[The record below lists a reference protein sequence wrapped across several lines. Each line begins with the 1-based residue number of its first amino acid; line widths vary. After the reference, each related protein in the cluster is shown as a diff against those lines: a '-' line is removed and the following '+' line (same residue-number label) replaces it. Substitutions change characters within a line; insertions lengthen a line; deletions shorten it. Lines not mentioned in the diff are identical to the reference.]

1 MRTLVIMAVIAV
13 LGMATAFS
21 QEVNN
26 NSNVIRNGNTF
37 EVVKQSI
44 QQPKDTL
51 VTEYTFKDSKGTEYP
66 IVINRNSGRCYIWKT
81 SSKTG
86 KVYKSYMKEEIA
98 VQICRELNIAYKE
111 D

>member
-1 MRTLVIMAVIAV
+1 MKKLVIMAVIAV
-13 LGMATAFS
+13 LGMATAFG

-26 NSNVIRNGNTF
+26 SNVVRNGKTF
-37 EVVKQSI
+37 EIVKQSV

-51 VTEYTFKDSKGTEYP
+51 VTEYTFKDSKGVEYP
-66 IVINRNSGRCYIWKT
+66 IIINRSSGRCYIWKT

-86 KVYKSYMKEEIA
+86 NLYKSYMKEEIA

>member
-1 MRTLVIMAVIAV
+1 MKKLVIMAVIAV
-13 LGMATAFS
+13 LGMATAFG
-21 QEVNN
+21 QEVN
-26 NSNVIRNGNTF
+26 NSNVIRNGKTF

-66 IVINRNSGRCYIWKT
+66 IIINRNSGRCYIWKT

-86 KVYKSYMKEEIA
+86 NLYKSYMKEEIA

>member
-1 MRTLVIMAVIAV
+1 MKKLVIMAVIAV
-13 LGMATAFS
+13 LGMATAFG

-26 NSNVIRNGNTF
+26 SNVVRNGKTF
-37 EVVKQSI
+37 EIVKQSV

-66 IVINRNSGRCYIWKT
+66 IIINRNSGRCYIWKT

-86 KVYKSYMKEEIA
+86 NLYKSYMKEEIA

>member
-1 MRTLVIMAVIAV
+1 MKKLVIMAVIAV
-13 LGMATAFS
+13 LGMATAFG

-26 NSNVIRNGNTF
+26 SNVVRNGKTF

-51 VTEYTFKDSKGTEYP
+51 VTDYTFKDSKGNEYP
-66 IVINRNSGRCYIWKT
+66 IIINRNSGRCYIWKT

>member
-1 MRTLVIMAVIAV
+1 MKKLIVLAVFAV
-13 LGMATAFS
+13 LGMATAFG

-26 NSNVIRNGNTF
+26 SNVVRNGKTF
-37 EVVKQSI
+37 EIVKQSV

-66 IVINRNSGRCYIWKT
+66 IIINRNSGRCYIWKT

>member
-1 MRTLVIMAVIAV
+1 MKKLITLAVIAV
-13 LGMATAFS
+13 LGMATAFG

-26 NSNVIRNGNTF
+26 NSNVIRNGKTF

-51 VTEYTFKDSKGTEYP
+51 VTEYTFKDSKGVEYP

>member
-1 MRTLVIMAVIAV
+1 MKKLIVLAVIAV
-13 LGMATAFS
+13 LGMATAFG

-26 NSNVIRNGNTF
+26 SNVVRNGKTF

-51 VTEYTFKDSKGTEYP
+51 VTEYTFKDSKGIEYP
-66 IVINRNSGRCYIWKT
+66 IIINRNSGRCYIWKT

>member
-1 MRTLVIMAVIAV
+1 MKKLITLAVLAV
-13 LGMATAFS
+13 LGMATAFG

-26 NSNVIRNGNTF
+26 SNVVRNGKTF
-37 EVVKQSI
+37 EIVKQSV

-51 VTEYTFKDSKGTEYP
+51 VTEYTFKDSKGVEYP
-66 IVINRNSGRCYIWKT
+66 IIINRNSGRCYIWKT

-86 KVYKSYMKEEIA
+86 NLYKSYMKEEIS

>member
-1 MRTLVIMAVIAV
+1 MKKLVIMAVIVV

-26 NSNVIRNGNTF
+26 NSNVIRNGKTF
-37 EVVKQSI
+37 EVVKQSV

-51 VTEYTFKDSKGTEYP
+51 VTEYTFKDSKGVEYP
-66 IVINRNSGRCYIWKT
+66 IIINRNSGRCYIWKT

-86 KVYKSYMKEEIA
+86 NLYKSYMKEEIA

>member
-1 MRTLVIMAVIAV
+1 MKKLVIMAVIAV
-13 LGMATAFS
+13 LGMATAFG

-26 NSNVIRNGNTF
+26 SNVVRNGKTF
-37 EVVKQSI
+37 EIVKQSV

-51 VTEYTFKDSKGTEYP
+51 VTEYTFKDSKGVEYP
-66 IVINRNSGRCYIWKT
+66 IIINRNSGRCYIWKT

>member
-1 MRTLVIMAVIAV
+1 MAVIAV

-26 NSNVIRNGNTF
+26 SNVVRNGKTF
-37 EVVKQSI
+37 EIVKQSI

-66 IVINRNSGRCYIWKT
+66 IIINRNSGRCYIWKT

-86 KVYKSYMKEEIA
+86 NVYKSYMKEEIA